1 VVVVMVFF
9 SGCFVLDPKEQNGIA
24 AISWKCC
31 LSVVL
36 TNTSMRPSHLKVNYN
51 EKKKLFQAL
60 Q

>member
-1 VVVVMVFF
+1 MVFF

-36 TNTSMRPSHLKVNYN
+36 TKTSMRPSHLKVNYN